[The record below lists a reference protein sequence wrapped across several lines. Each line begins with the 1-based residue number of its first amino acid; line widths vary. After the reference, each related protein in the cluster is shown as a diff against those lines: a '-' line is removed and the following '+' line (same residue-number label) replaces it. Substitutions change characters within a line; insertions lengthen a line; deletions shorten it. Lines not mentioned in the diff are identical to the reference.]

1 MRHLAVLLLGTC
13 LFVFGC
19 GGDAGTGAATDATD
33 DGASTETIEVAANCP
48 DCDAVMVA
56 GKCPT

>member
-19 GGDAGTGAATDATD
+19 SSDAGN
-33 DGASTETIEVAANCP
+33 GASTDTGGDSNTTEVATNCP
-48 DCDAVMVA
+48 DCGNALVD
-56 GKCPT
+56 GKCAT

>member
-19 GGDAGTGAATDATD
+19 SSEAGNGGATTD
-33 DGASTETIEVAANCP
+33 DGAATNGTEVAANCA
-48 DCDAVMVA
+48 DCGAALVD

>member
-19 GGDAGTGAATDATD
+19 SGDAGSGGATDNGAASNGT
-33 DGASTETIEVAANCP
+33 EVAEVCP
-48 DCDAVMVA
+48 DCGNALVDGTCA
-56 GKCPT
+56 T

>member
-19 GGDAGTGAATDATD
+19 SGDADSNGSTGDGGANNGAAVA
-33 DGASTETIEVAANCP
+33 ETCP
-48 DCDAVMVA
+48 DCDSALVD
-56 GKCPT
+56 GKCPM